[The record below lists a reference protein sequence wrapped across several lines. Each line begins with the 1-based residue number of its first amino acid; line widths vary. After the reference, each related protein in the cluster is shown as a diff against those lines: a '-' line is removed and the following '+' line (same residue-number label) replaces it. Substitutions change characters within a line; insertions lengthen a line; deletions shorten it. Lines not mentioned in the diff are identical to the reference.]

1 MSTDLFFQ
9 LGARKRKFLSVDD
22 SPVLNHESRQSSIEN
37 ITSPTPKR
45 RRGVAVKAQ
54 PKKRTRSSFT
64 EEIPADPDV
73 SFVGETQLSFGSSI
87 PDSQFQDH
95 DQLDELVGPTPY
107 AGARAPAPGI
117 FDKVGKLEGRDVLR
131 HINVEPELEV
141 VSTPSKRRRASR
153 KPTIAR
159 SPEKPRTT
167 KASKKVRA
175 EVEIIKIEE
184 EEKAEPPT
192 AGLIEV
198 ADSMNTE
205 ATGIEIEMETRVS
218 SDVARARAK
227 EASSSG
233 AQVLDSLKKSLQM
246 VETAG
251 LTSGQCREAEDL
263 VFGAFIKLRQRG
275 HGDGASD

>member
-1 MSTDLFFQ
+1 M
-9 LGARKRKFLSVDD
+9 SVDD
-22 SPVLNHESRQSSIEN
+22 SPVPNHESRQSSIEN
-37 ITSPTPKR
+37 IASPTPKR
-45 RRGVAVKAQ
+45 RRGGAVKAP

-117 FDKVGKLEGRDVLR
+117 FDEVGKSDGRDVVGY
-131 HINVEPELEV
+131 INVETELEV
-141 VSTPSKRRRASR
+141 ASTPSKRRRASR
-153 KPTIAR
+153 KPTITR
-159 SPEKPRTT
+159 SPEKSRTT

-184 EEKAEPPT
+184 EERAEPPI

-218 SDVARARAK
+218 SDVARVRAK
-227 EASSSG
+227 EAPSGGG

-251 LTSGQCREAEDL
+251 LTSRQCREAEDL